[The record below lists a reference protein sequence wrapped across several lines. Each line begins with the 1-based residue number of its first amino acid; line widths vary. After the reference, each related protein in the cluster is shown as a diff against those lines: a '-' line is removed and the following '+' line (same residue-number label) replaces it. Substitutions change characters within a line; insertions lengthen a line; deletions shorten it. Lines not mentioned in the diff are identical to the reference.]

1 VLFTNPIL
9 VERDARSK
17 TKAIAIPFEARERSV
32 ILFFKDIFISKKFGF
47 IFYRNFENQKYF

>member
-1 VLFTNPIL
+1 